1 MAGNRKSDAITS
13 KIEELEKR
21 LVEYEKSE
29 FSHDLREVT
38 NRLEKI
44 AEMGDDGII
53 VFTDDSRIE
62 FANQMAADIF
72 GVTKKD
78 ILQREFYQFIGK
90 SCQAFIADMV
100 ARGRGVGEKFCTE
113 MAIRTGRGDIV
124 EAEVCIAL
132 TKTEDGRSRTYAY
145 IRDITERKKY
155 EKALKESEKKYRN
168 IFERARHGLFIS
180 SKEGRFLDCNPT
192 LLDMF
197 GYGTKEEFLQMDIA
211 KDLYVIPDDRVSF
224 QRLIERQEF
233 VIDLEVQLK
242 KKNKVEIPVL
252 ITAHVQRDE
261 MGVVVG
267 YEGLMIDISERKR
280 MEKELREAN
289 EFLTNLI
296 ESSVDG
302 IIAADREGKVLI
314 FNRGAENILGYKPEE
329 VVGKIDISS
338 IYPPGVAK
346 VVMQK
351 LRSHEFGGVG
361 KLSSFPLLLRRKD
374 GELIECDL
382 SASLIYNEAGKGVV
396 SVGIFKDLRERLGI
410 ERELRSTREAL
421 LQAEKLAAMG
431 RLTSQIAH
439 ELNNPIYGIMNTLE
453 LLKSEVPPESKR
465 RRILDLSLS
474 ETVRLSEMLRSM
486 LSFSKPEEEKKIP
499 TNINELI
506 EGILLV
512 MEKQMREANI
522 RVTMVFPKDLPEIM
536 ASTNQIRQVMLN
548 MIKNGKE
555 SMPLGGTLNIRTM
568 RSDGNV
574 IIIIRDTGIGIPAEI
589 RDKIF
594 DAFFTTKQ
602 KVKGVGLGLS
612 VCYGIIKDHGGDIK
626 VESEIGKGTHF
637 IITLPV
643 KGRL

>member
-1 MAGNRKSDAITS
+1 
-13 KIEELEKR
+13 
-21 LVEYEKSE
+21 
-29 FSHDLREVT
+29 
-38 NRLEKI
+38 
-44 AEMGDDGII
+44 
-53 VFTDDSRIE
+53 
-62 FANQMAADIF
+62 
-72 GVTKKD
+72 
-78 ILQREFYQFIGK
+78 
-90 SCQAFIADMV
+90 
-100 ARGRGVGEKFCTE
+100 
-113 MAIRTGRGDIV
+113 
-124 EAEVCIAL
+124 
-132 TKTEDGRSRTYAY
+132 
-145 IRDITERKKY
+145 
-155 EKALKESEKKYRN
+155 
-168 IFERARHGLFIS
+168 
-180 SKEGRFLDCNPT
+180 
-192 LLDMF
+192 
-197 GYGTKEEFLQMDIA
+197 
-211 KDLYVIPDDRVSF
+211 
-224 QRLIERQEF
+224 
-233 VIDLEVQLK
+233 
-242 KKNKVEIPVL
+242 
-252 ITAHVQRDE
+252 
-261 MGVVVG
+261 VVVG
-267 YEGLMIDISERKR
+267 YEGLIIDISERKR

-289 EFLTNLI
+289 EFLTSLI

-302 IIAADREGKVLI
+302 IIAADTEGKVLI

-329 VVGKIDISS
+329 VVGKIDISG

-346 VVMQK
+346 EVMQK
-351 LRSHEFGGVG
+351 LRSREFGGVG
-361 KLSSFPLLLRRKD
+361 KLSSFPLLFRRKD

-382 SASLIYNEAGKGVV
+382 SASLIYNEAGKEVV
-396 SVGIFKDLRERLGI
+396 NVGIFKDLRERLGI

-499 TNINELI
+499 TKVNEII

-522 RVTMVFPKDLPEIM
+522 RVTTVFSKDIPEIM

-555 SMPLGGTLNIRTM
+555 SMPSGGILNIRTM
-568 RSDGNV
+568 RSEGNV
-574 IIIIRDTGIGIPAEI
+574 IIIIRDTGVGIPEEI

-626 VESEIGKGTHF
+626 VESEMGKGTHF
-637 IITLPV
+637 TITLPV
-643 KGRL
+643 

>member
-1 MAGNRKSDAITS
+1 M
-13 KIEELEKR
+13 
-21 LVEYEKSE
+21 
-29 FSHDLREVT
+29 
-38 NRLEKI
+38 
-44 AEMGDDGII
+44 
-53 VFTDDSRIE
+53 
-62 FANQMAADIF
+62 
-72 GVTKKD
+72 
-78 ILQREFYQFIGK
+78 
-90 SCQAFIADMV
+90 
-100 ARGRGVGEKFCTE
+100 
-113 MAIRTGRGDIV
+113 
-124 EAEVCIAL
+124 
-132 TKTEDGRSRTYAY
+132 
-145 IRDITERKKY
+145 
-155 EKALKESEKKYRN
+155 
-168 IFERARHGLFIS
+168 
-180 SKEGRFLDCNPT
+180 
-192 LLDMF
+192 
-197 GYGTKEEFLQMDIA
+197 
-211 KDLYVIPDDRVSF
+211 
-224 QRLIERQEF
+224 
-233 VIDLEVQLK
+233 
-242 KKNKVEIPVL
+242 
-252 ITAHVQRDE
+252 
-261 MGVVVG
+261 
-267 YEGLMIDISERKR
+267 
-280 MEKELREAN
+280 
-289 EFLTNLI
+289 
-296 ESSVDG
+296 
-302 IIAADREGKVLI
+302 I

-346 VVMQK
+346 EVMQK
-351 LRSHEFGGVG
+351 LRSREFGGVG
-361 KLSSFPLLLRRKD
+361 KLSSFPLLFRRKD

-382 SASLIYNEAGKGVV
+382 SASLIYDEEGTEIV

-499 TNINELI
+499 TKINEII

-522 RVTMVFPKDLPEIM
+522 RVTTVFSKDIPEIM

-555 SMPLGGTLNIRTM
+555 SMPSGGILNIRTM
-568 RSDGNV
+568 RSEGNV
-574 IIIIRDTGIGIPAEI
+574 IIIIRDTGVGIPEEI

-643 KGRL
+643 

>member
-1 MAGNRKSDAITS
+1 MAGTRNTDILKRRIK
-13 KIEELEKR
+13 ELEKR
-21 LVEYEKSE
+21 LAEYEKQGLSY
-29 FSHDLREVT
+29 DLREVT
-38 NRLEKI
+38 KRLEKI

-53 VFTDDSRIE
+53 VFGEDSRIE

-72 GVTKKD
+72 GISKED
-78 ILQREFYQFIGK
+78 ILDSEFYRLIGK
-90 SCQAFIADMV
+90 SDQAFLTDILT
-100 ARGRGVGEKFCTE
+100 RGRGVGQKVCAE
-113 MAIRTGRGDIV
+113 MAIRTHGGDTK
-124 EAEVCIAL
+124 ETEVCIAP
-132 TKTEDGRSRTYAY
+132 TKTEDGKSRTYAY

-155 EKALKESEKKYRN
+155 EKDLKESEEKYRN
-168 IFERARHGLFIS
+168 LFERVRHGLYIS
-180 SKEGRFLDCNPT
+180 AKEGRFLDCNQAI
-192 LLDMF
+192 LDMLC
-197 GYGTKEEFLQMDIA
+197 YDSKEEFLQIDIA
-211 KDLYVIPDDRVSF
+211 KDLYIRPEDRASF
-224 QRLIERQEF
+224 QKLIEKQEF
-233 VIDLEVQLK
+233 VKDLEVQFK
-242 KKNKVEIPVL
+242 KKNKEEITVL
-252 ITAHVQRDE
+252 LTAHVKRDE
-261 MGVVVG
+261 GGVIVG
-267 YEGLMIDISERKR
+267 YEGLIIDISERKR

-289 EFLTNLI
+289 EFLTRLI

-302 IIAADREGKVLI
+302 IIVADTDGNVLI
-314 FNRGAENILGYKPEE
+314 FNAGAENILGYRTDE
-329 VVGKIDISS
+329 VVGKINIRS
-338 IYPPGVAK
+338 IYPPGVATE
-346 VVMQK
+346 VMQK
-351 LRSHEFGGVG
+351 LKSREFGGVG
-361 KLSSFPLLLRRKD
+361 KLSSFPLLFRRKD

-382 SASLIYNEAGKGVV
+382 SASLIYDEEGTEIV

-410 ERELRSTREAL
+410 ERELINTREAL

-465 RRILDLSLS
+465 RRILELSLS

-486 LSFSKPEEEKKIP
+486 LSFSKPEEEKRTLIK
-499 TNINELI
+499 INEII

-522 RVTMVFPKDLPEIM
+522 RVMTTFQKDLPEIM

-548 MIKNGKE
+548 MIKNAKE
-555 SMPLGGTLNIRTM
+555 SMPSGGALNIRTM
-568 RSDGNV
+568 SNAENV
-574 IIIIRDTGIGIPAEI
+574 VIIIRDTGAGIPEEI

-643 KGRL
+643 KVRV